1 MGAVRAVLAADIRC
15 VPALGF
21 AKIAGLDMG
30 WTWIGGS
37 MAILS
42 ALTLTAH
49 AEDCAPLKQVNAI
62 DIVGALNRPLIQVG
76 INDVPKLFLLDTGG
90 DITQI
95 NGTVATELGLTLKE
109 AGIKML
115 DLYGNASNR
124 YATIEK
130 FTVGHQAGSH
140 IDMAVQPNPHF
151 GEGTQFVGIF
161 APDLMGRY
169 DVEFDFAAHKMN
181 YFSSDHCS
189 GHVIYWPHQALAV
202 VPMTFRRRH
211 IVLPVTLD
219 GKELRAEIDTGSGN
233 TNMSAAAARR
243 VFGIEAD
250 ASGNIPLNM
259 PGMAAA
265 FGHVFGALDFE
276 GVAVKNAHVVIRP
289 DLVGTKDR
297 NNGYKT
303 GSHVEMEDKI
313 DDAPDMLIGMD
324 ILRRLHLYVAFKE
337 ERLYITEATP
347 PAKPVAI
354 PATSDATAS
363 AGPAAPP

>member
-1 MGAVRAVLAADIRC
+1 MRRAWLFGSLAFLL
-15 VPALGF
+15 P
-21 AKIAGLDMG
+21 
-30 WTWIGGS
+30 
-37 MAILS
+37 
-42 ALTLTAH
+42 LTLQAAH
-49 AEDCAPLKQVNAI
+49 AEDCAPLKQINSV
-62 DIVGALNRPLIQVG
+62 DIAGGPNRPLIQVG

-90 DITQI
+90 DISQI

-115 DLYGNASNR
+115 DLYGNASNH
-124 YATIEK
+124 YVTIEK
-130 FTVGHQAGSH
+130 FTIGHQAGNH
-140 IDMAVQPNPHF
+140 IDMVVQPNPHF
-151 GEGTQFVGIF
+151 GEGTQYVGIF

-181 YFSSDHCS
+181 YFSKDHCA

-202 VPMTFRRRH
+202 APMTFRRRH
-211 IVLPVTLD
+211 IVLPVMLD

-233 TNMSAAAARR
+233 TNMSAASARR

-250 ASGNIPLNM
+250 TPGNIPLNT

-265 FGHVFGALDFE
+265 FGRVFGALDFE

-303 GSHVEMEDKI
+303 GSHVEMEDTI
-313 DDAPDMLIGMD
+313 DNAPDILIGMD
-324 ILRRLHLYVAFKE
+324 ILRRLHLYVAFNE
-337 ERLYITEATP
+337 ERIYITEATP
-347 PAKPVAI
+347 PAKPVGI

-363 AGPAAPP
+363 SSSAAPP